1 MVQVHRVMVW
11 LRLNPV
17 MAKPEETKTVELD
30 VKVADFAYM
39 MTGKRLEHL
48 GRRLYVSTVKLRRP
62 YFSKA
67 EDRC

>member
-1 MVQVHRVMVW
+1 
-11 LRLNPV
+11 

-30 VKVADFAYM
+30 VRVADFAYM

-48 GRRLYVSTVKLRRP
+48 GRRLYVLTGKLRRP